1 MPSRNW
7 DEWNSSWVVSNLL
20 DEVADFLG
28 DFLKSGLAVW
38 WLSGVHL
45 VTSNNELL
53 VTRWTPLSHHTARP
67 DSRRSPRRS
76 ATSSRRLVTTQLLF
90 HSSPSP
96 DGTETT

>member
-45 VTSNNELL
+45 VASNDELL
-53 VTRWTPLSHHTARP
+53 DSKGVGKESVLSGL
-67 DSRRSPRRS
+67 SV
-76 ATSSRRLVTTQLLF
+76 L
-90 HSSPSP
+90 
-96 DGTETT
+96 